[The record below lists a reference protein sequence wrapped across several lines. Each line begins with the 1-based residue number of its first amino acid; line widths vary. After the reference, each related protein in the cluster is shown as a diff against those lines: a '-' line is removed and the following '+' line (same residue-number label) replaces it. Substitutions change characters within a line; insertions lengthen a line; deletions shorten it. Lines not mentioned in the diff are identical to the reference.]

1 MTTKNN
7 INTIIEQATQSL
19 FDEIDILN
27 DTIEK
32 LTQENQ
38 EFEANAVT
46 TGFIISDKLDTIE
59 KLTIERDA
67 HKESSNNAAL
77 KIQEQVDKIKSS
89 QQIITDLQL
98 ISEKVQND
106 YDVLEQDYETLSTQ
120 LKENTDTITELELK
134 VVLTT
139 DLFEKAKE
147 KIELLVD
154 VIVKARDVLNKV

>member
-38 EFEANAVT
+38 DLKDHSVN
-46 TGFIISDKLDTIE
+46 TGLVISEKLDTIE
-59 KLTIERDA
+59 KLTLERDA
-67 HKESSNNAAL
+67 HQESSNNAAL

-89 QQIITDLQL
+89 QQIITDLQM

-134 VVLTT
+134 LTNTT
-139 DLFEKAKE
+139 DLFNKARE
-147 KIELLVD
+147 KIQLLIE
-154 VIVKARDVLNKV
+154 VITTSRDILNKV